1 MIKKFLGCNQRRQD
15 RKRKEWL
22 DNMTDQD
29 RERLNVTRDVFSIET
44 TAEIVEHFG
53 KQFNPKQHGK
63 NKTFRCLV
71 SCTNG
76 VRSNCNKRKRCKQ
89 KDSCR

>member
-53 KQFNPKQHGK
+53 KQLNPKQNGK
-63 NKTFRCLV
+63 K
-71 SCTNG
+71 
-76 VRSNCNKRKRCKQ
+76 
-89 KDSCR
+89 

>member
-1 MIKKFLGCNQRRQD
+1 MMKAKKKTMKANIRKFLGCDQRRQD

-29 RERLNVTRDVFSIET
+29 RERLNVNRDVFSIET

-53 KQFNPKQHGK
+53 KQFNPKQNGK
-63 NKTFRCLV
+63 K
-71 SCTNG
+71 
-76 VRSNCNKRKRCKQ
+76 
-89 KDSCR
+89 